1 VSAAPAQRAAQT
13 PAIAAPP
20 ATDNLVGLALS
31 GGGIR
36 SATFALGALQ
46 ALHKLGLLALFD
58 YVSTVSGGGFT
69 GAWWSAWLSRAER
82 RPSERFPE
90 AEDIEPSRRPS
101 TLLLDPDSPR
111 PSAEIWTARDPIHH
125 LRLFANYL
133 TPRRGALSADY
144 LARGHLLRAKPG
156 LQLARAVADP
166 ARRRDARP
174 AVLRRL
180 ERRRRAGLRLLDSR
194 RRRGEVSGAV
204 DAV

>member
-1 VSAAPAQRAAQT
+1 
-13 PAIAAPP
+13 
-20 ATDNLVGLALS
+20 NLVGLALS

-82 RPSERFPE
+82 QPSERFPE

-111 PSAEIWTARDPIHH
+111 PSAEIRTARDPIHH
-125 LRLFANYL
+125 LRLFANYRWPRARRGGQGSRR
-133 TPRRGALSADY
+133 PRRGAAPDS
-144 LARGHLLRAKPG
+144 RGG
-156 LQLARAVADP
+156 D
-166 ARRRDARP
+166 
-174 AVLRRL
+174 
-180 ERRRRAGLRLLDSR
+180 GGGLDS
-194 RRRGEVSGAV
+194 VASPWHV
-204 DAV
+204 DAVAGRVRATRSVRLRRIPRRCDPRGTGRSLVALRVPTVHGRG